1 MPFANANTIQTSEHS
16 SLKDFIALLTFIY
29 FGLRPYLNLVTMFRF
44 DSHFD
49 PEKHNVWVRR
59 YWLAPYKYGM
69 CLWMYLV
76 NRYALAEE
84 KREQSRIDEWKRIQ
98 DMRRRRSCAHLVPFS
113 WKLCIL
119 ESIIVGKCHPRDLSH
134 HCHIIGCFRNYAGCC
149 SCRSYICGNY
159 IPGANIEEHISF
171 NALSNLQ

>member
-119 ESIIVGKCHPRDLSH
+119 ESIIVGKSHPHDLSH
-134 HCHIIGCFRNYAGCC
+134 QSHHWMFQELCWLLFLSLLFLWKLY
-149 SCRSYICGNY
+149 SRSQHRRTY
-159 IPGANIEEHISF
+159 F
-171 NALSNLQ
+171 F